1 MFNLIAIP
9 FGWIMRMIYQV
20 VHSYGISILL
30 FTIFIKLVTL
40 PGTYKTQVNQ
50 ARMGLI
56 GDKLAKLRKAYPNN
70 PQRQQEEQQKL
81 YSEEGINPSS
91 GCLMNLLTLFII
103 FPVYRV
109 VMQPLTYILQI
120 SSETIEKAK
129 TLLIDFMTNQGIEKA
144 ERTVA
149 ARPELLLLKYGKS
162 NPEVFSSLEGFTEKI
177 AGFKNTFLGFDLA
190 GVPSLHP
197 EGGWSFTAVMLVLLP
212 VLSAVANL
220 ALTLIT
226 QRHNRQANP
235 DMQMTGAMN
244 TMLYLSPLMTIW
256 IGMSVP
262 AGLSFYWMCNSIL
275 SLVVTLLLYK
285 YLSGERLK
293 KINEKEK
300 AKQLAKGPTWMQR
313 MMEQSAQLQAEQ
325 NGTMRRD
332 GNRSTY
338 SDGDDGMSRKE
349 RAEYERKLIEAARR
363 RAAEKYGETLPPE
376 DGSDSDFA
384 E

>member
-1 MFNLIAIP
+1 
-9 FGWIMRMIYQV
+9 MRMIYQV

-30 FTIFIKLVTL
+30 FTIFIKLITL

-56 GDKLAKLRKAYPNN
+56 GDKLVKIRKAFPNN
-70 PQRQQEEQQKL
+70 AQRQQEEQQKL
-81 YSEEGINPSS
+81 YAAEGINPSA

-109 VMQPLTYILQI
+109 VMQPLTYILRI
-120 SSETIEKAK
+120 SSETLSKAQ
-129 TLLIDFMTNQGIEKA
+129 TLLVEFLNNQGVEKA

-149 ARPELLLLKYGKS
+149 ARPELMLLKYGKS
-162 NPEVFSSLEGFTEKI
+162 NPEIFSGIEGFTDQI

-190 GVPSLHP
+190 GIPSLKP
-197 EGGWSFTAVMLVLLP
+197 DGGWTFTAVMLVLLP
-212 VLSAVANL
+212 VLSGAANL

-226 QRHNRQANP
+226 QHHNKTANP
-235 DMQMTGAMN
+235 NGQQMTGAMN
-244 TMLYLSPLMTIW
+244 MMLYLSPLMTIW

-275 SLVVTLLLYK
+275 SLIVTLLLYK
-285 YLSGERLK
+285 YLSGKRLE

-300 AKQLAKGPTWMQR
+300 AKQIAKGPTWMQR
-313 MMEQSAQLQAEQ
+313 MMEQSQQMQAEQ
-325 NGTMRRD
+325 NGTLRRD
-332 GNRSTY
+332 GNRTSY

-349 RAEYERKLIEAARR
+349 RSEYERKLIEAARR
-363 RAAEKYGETLPPE
+363 RVAEKYGDPLPG
-376 DGSDSDFA
+376 DNDQDA
-384 E
+384 